1 MMADVIVGASV
12 ALTLGFAA
20 AWVVSSRL
28 RARIEQPKFRFQQ
41 ALSDYDR
48 AEGGP
53 RAGA

>member
-1 MMADVIVGASV
+1 MIAGLIVIAAV
-12 ALTLGFAA
+12 ALTLAFLA
-20 AWVVSSRL
+20 AWAASARL
-28 RARIEQPKFRFQQ
+28 RARVEQPKYAFQD